1 MNHNAYRRRRLGS
14 FRLIACVH
22 HRREAAGDGRA
33 RTAILVAQA
42 IAGCVS
48 GGMGTGRKWMWPP
61 SEWTVGLWRQCCHVG
76 GVGHGYGGSGRS
88 RKLAVRRGNRYAPA
102 GLDVTT

>member
-1 MNHNAYRRRRLGS
+1 MNPNPIRRRRTMS
-14 FRLIACVH
+14 FRQIACVH

-61 SEWTVGLWRQCCHVG
+61 SEWTVGLWRQCCHG
-76 GVGHGYGGSGRS
+76 SWSCHGYGGSGRS
-88 RKLAVRRGNRYAPA
+88 RNPIRPRR
-102 GLDVTT
+102 

>member
-1 MNHNAYRRRRLGS
+1 MKRHVYRRRRTMS
-14 FRLIACVH
+14 FRMIACVH

-48 GGMGTGRKWMWPP
+48 GGMGTGR
-61 SEWTVGLWRQCCHVG
+61 TDVA
-76 GVGHGYGGSGRS
+76 GSDKPTKS
-88 RKLAVRRGNRYAPA
+88 MKVAV
-102 GLDVTT
+102 